1 MDFHDQDLAP
11 LKSRRWSSRAKMVEL
26 HQKGLLSY
34 KNGRPYRKSLL
45 VDSKDSLMSML
56 NFYSRQ
62 GTHDLDKLGLKRV
75 FDTPKPV
82 DMIKLFIL
90 CVCSSNDTV
99 LDYFA
104 GSATTGQAVWEVNRE
119 MGYNINFIL
128 IQLPELVGVDTK
140 TGRLLK
146 AEGLPL
152 DVSSVGRLRLN
163 RVQQKLSDCS
173 YTVIS

>member
-1 MDFHDQDLAP
+1 
-11 LKSRRWSSRAKMVEL
+11 
-26 HQKGLLSY
+26 
-34 KNGRPYRKSLL
+34 
-45 VDSKDSLMSML
+45 
-56 NFYSRQ
+56 
-62 GTHDLDKLGLKRV
+62 
-75 FDTPKPV
+75 
-82 DMIKLFIL
+82 
-90 CVCSSNDTV
+90 
-99 LDYFA
+99 
-104 GSATTGQAVWEVNRE
+104 

-128 IQLPELVGVDTK
+128 IQLPELVSVDTK